1 MPMPRTANIQLNASA
16 DHSQARWWRH
26 WLVELALIVLV
37 TGLLRAYVTY
47 FTPLITRDGML
58 YVGIARII
66 NHGMWLDLVGDWFLF
81 NPYTALMAWLIRCG
95 LEYDLSGQL
104 VSAVA
109 STIAVIPLYLWCR
122 SAFDQRTAQLGA
134 LTYALHPVALR
145 ISGQVLREGL
155 YWCFM
160 LWAVYIFWL
169 AATQRKWGWYALAGL
184 LTTAA
189 TLTRMEG
196 AVVFALGAMWAFSI
210 RPDRQGVPEIRH
222 NSSVPRRKEYRQAT
236 ARVLLSFAMLPVTL
250 VVLNL
255 IFIPAGKGWHGC
267 GRWVHFAI
275 RMTTGQEIAPVAN
288 KIPDRM
294 VYIVADERARAAE
307 NPFHIEDLHGLAK
320 ALPAWN
326 PLGEADA
333 KILRLQRFLI
343 LASDQQ
349 RFLFVGRFINAAV
362 EGLMFPC
369 VFCCLWGLYYGRRS
383 MWSARRDW
391 PVAIQCCLLCGLLF
405 YHLATEYILEPR
417 YMLCLIPFVFPWSG
431 IGANLLYVQ
440 LREWCAARPGY
451 LARLPSGQ
459 VLCGLLMLVAVGKVY
474 SGLDDRGKVVQ
485 RELGNR
491 LRQTA
496 TKRLKIAGPESL
508 KRVGHYADADYFII
522 PRGDAQAARRWL
534 DQQPLDLVILSPDD
548 LPAQTPGESLLPE
561 ESLRYRH
568 WAPEEARAGAIE
580 VYSVQH
586 KIRQVGS

>member
-1 MPMPRTANIQLNASA
+1 MSMPRTASLRSSNNA
-16 DHSQARWWRH
+16 DDSQRPWWRH
-26 WLVELALIVLV
+26 WLVELSLILLV
-37 TGLLRAYVTY
+37 TAALRAYVTY
-47 FTPLITRDGML
+47 RTPLITRDGML

-95 LEYDLSGQL
+95 FEYDMSGQL

-109 STIAVIPLYLWCR
+109 SSLAVVPLYLWCHT
-122 SAFDQRTAQLGA
+122 AFSRRAAQLGA

-169 AATQRKWGWYALAGL
+169 AATQRKWLWFALAGL

-189 TLTRMEG
+189 ALTRMEG
-196 AVVFALGAMWAFSI
+196 AVVFALGAMWAFTM
-210 RPDRQGVPEIRH
+210 RPAIADAASVGTGTVRHGWISHRQTTLR
-222 NSSVPRRKEYRQAT
+222 
-236 ARVLLSFAMLPVTL
+236 LMLSFAMFPLTI

-255 IFIPAGKGWHGC
+255 IFVPAGKGWHGC

-307 NPFHIEDLHGLAK
+307 NQFHIEDLHGLAK

-326 PLGEADA
+326 PLGEPDA

-349 RFLFVGRFINAAV
+349 RYLFIGRFLNACL
-362 EGLMFPC
+362 EGLMLPC
-369 VFCCLWGLYYGRRS
+369 VFCCLWGLYYGRTS
-383 MWSARRDW
+383 LWSARRDW
-391 PVAIQCCLLCGLLF
+391 PVAIMSVILCGLLF

-417 YMLCLIPFVFPWSG
+417 YMLCLIPFVFVWSG
-431 IGANLLYVQ
+431 IGASVMYGQ
-440 LREWCAARPGY
+440 LSAWCATRPVWA
-451 LARLPSGQ
+451 ARLPSGQ
-459 VLCGLLMLVAVGKVY
+459 ALCVVLMILAVGKLY
-474 SGLDDRGKVVQ
+474 TGLDDRGKLIQ

-522 PRGDAQAARRWL
+522 PRGDAAAARRWL

-548 LPAQTPGESLLPE
+548 LPAETAGESLLPE
-561 ESLRYRH
+561 KSLRYRR
-568 WAPEEARAGAIE
+568 WTPQEARAGSLEI
-580 VYSVQH
+580 YSVQH
-586 KIRQVGS
+586 KIKQMGS